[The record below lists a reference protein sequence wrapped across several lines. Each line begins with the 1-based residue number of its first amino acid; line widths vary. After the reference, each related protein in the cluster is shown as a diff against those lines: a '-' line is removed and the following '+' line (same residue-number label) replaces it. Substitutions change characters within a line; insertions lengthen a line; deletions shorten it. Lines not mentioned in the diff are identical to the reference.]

1 MPPKVQKGLIDA
13 ASKFSE
19 VRTFQSSQI
28 RPSRSDYGSRLA
40 SSALVRFA
48 DRNENSNVPLEVRLS
63 KKLLTRS
70 GWRIK
75 EYADQLFAD
84 INRFADSGLELSPTA
99 AVHVKDAEGCLRTS
113 VKALLVGDSSG
124 VEHAITAGFS
134 ELKFINK
141 LFAASTGEISYRG
154 KSERETATPERTE
167 YRAKIEGLKRV
178 LALSEDRNAERI
190 GKHLDASARFYA
202 QSNEKMAVDDVPEA
216 SRLARAAYLD
226 LDYARQIAL
235 SDSPPKYLDIS

>member
-1 MPPKVQKGLIDA
+1 M
-13 ASKFSE
+13 
-19 VRTFQSSQI
+19 
-28 RPSRSDYGSRLA
+28 
-40 SSALVRFA
+40 
-48 DRNENSNVPLEVRLS
+48 PLEVRLS

-154 KSERETATPERTE
+154 KSERETAAPERTE

-190 GKHLDASARFYA
+190 GKHRMPQHVSMLSPIKRWLLMMCP
-202 QSNEKMAVDDVPEA
+202 K
-216 SRLARAAYLD
+216 LAAWREPL
-226 LDYARQIAL
+226 
-235 SDSPPKYLDIS
+235 ISISIMRDKLLCRTVRRNIWTFDN